1 MIHRSVVAGALAAFV
16 AGQATAASPPLE
28 LEPSSR
34 WNVDYGRERC
44 TLMRDFGSGETA
56 VRLQIDSFGYWNMFR
71 VMLAGPAI
79 PRVDRPAGTAQVRR
93 NGDPEPSDLD
103 TLQGKSGTAY
113 AVSFSLGFSSKI
125 FSGSYERMSDEEKK
139 ALDSSMNRPEPDY
152 DATVTSLSIRVRGTT
167 MVLHTGSMAR
177 PLVAMRACIDDL
189 YKSWGM
195 DPAQQKTLFRDAS
208 PARSTVNH
216 VKAVYPTRALFNGT
230 NAYVPVRLAID
241 TSGNATSC
249 VVQAEGVDKLF
260 SDAVC
265 DNLQGKFRPALD
277 SNGNP
282 VASMY
287 HTSVVYLVNRPH

>member
-1 MIHRSVVAGALAAFV
+1 
-16 AGQATAASPPLE
+16 
-28 LEPSSR
+28 
-34 WNVDYGRERC
+34 
-44 TLMRDFGSGETA
+44 
-56 VRLQIDSFGYWNMFR
+56 
-71 VMLAGPAI
+71 
-79 PRVDRPAGTAQVRR
+79 
-93 NGDPEPSDLD
+93 
-103 TLQGKSGTAY
+103 
-113 AVSFSLGFSSKI
+113 
-125 FSGSYERMSDEEKK
+125 
-139 ALDSSMNRPEPDY
+139 MNRPEPDY